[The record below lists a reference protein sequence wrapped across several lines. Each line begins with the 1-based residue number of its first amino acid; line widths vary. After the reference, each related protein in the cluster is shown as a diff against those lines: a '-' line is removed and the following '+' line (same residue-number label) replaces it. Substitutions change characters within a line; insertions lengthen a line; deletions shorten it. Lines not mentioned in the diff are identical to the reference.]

1 MLKRLWFKHGIKS
14 FILQRLSDTCSWLI
28 LAHLGSCGDFHS
40 PPENENWNGPLV
52 SLPFFLRASCPLK
65 EALSRGNEG
74 NQINCMSANRITS
87 SLTHHESEL
96 KLITH
101 ARKNGRLWVGRR
113 GAAGGCPRGG
123 DSLRHAQEVYS
134 MWLALMW
141 VTQSTCQVMCIS
153 GGFFK

>member
-1 MLKRLWFKHGIKS
+1 MVLKVS
-14 FILQRLSDTCSWLI
+14 FYRGSQTLAPGLFWLI
-28 LAHLGSCGDFHS
+28 LAAVETSIP

-52 SLPFFLRASCPLK
+52 SLPLFLWASCPLK

-123 DSLRHAQEVYS
+123 DSLHHAQEVYS